1 MRVDTTMGH
10 RTITIS
16 DEAYRELSK
25 MKKEWESF
33 TDVVLRLASGRGS
46 AKALTAHLKAPLDRR
61 PRREHRDRHK
71 ADQEGLSRPDHGRL
85 S

>member
-1 MRVDTTMGH
+1 MGH

-25 MKKEWESF
+25 LKRERESF

-46 AKALTAHLKAPLDRR
+46 AKALVGYLEELPRAEDLAESVESATRRTRRAALERATA
-61 PRREHRDRHK
+61 
-71 ADQEGLSRPDHGRL
+71 G
-85 S
+85 

>member
-1 MRVDTTMGH
+1 MGH

-25 MKKEWESF
+25 LKRERESF

-46 AKALTAHLKAPLDRR
+46 AKALVTYL
-61 PRREHRDRHK
+61 
-71 ADQEGLSRPDHGRL
+71 EGLSSTEDLATSIESTMERTRKASLARATEG
-85 S
+85 